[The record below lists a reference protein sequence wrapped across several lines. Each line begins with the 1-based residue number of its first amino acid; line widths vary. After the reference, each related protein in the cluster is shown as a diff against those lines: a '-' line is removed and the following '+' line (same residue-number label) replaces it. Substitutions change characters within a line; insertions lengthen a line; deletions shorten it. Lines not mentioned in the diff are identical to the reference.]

1 MFMVVSMVIVVV
13 FMVVVLIHAIIGRL
27 EIGRQMAEIVL
38 STLNARFKH
47 TSLGLRYLLANL
59 GDLRDR
65 TQIQEFVLGT
75 KTEVMVEALLAA
87 HPKVIGLGVYIWN
100 VDEMTKLVGML
111 KAVAPEVKIVLGGPE
126 VSFETQEQAIVQW
139 ADHVITGQADLS
151 FPQLARA
158 LLHGPRPLMK
168 IIPGIEPDL
177 DTLVMPYEEFT
188 DADLAQ
194 RLLYVEASRGCPFK
208 CEFCLSSLDK
218 TATPFPLDAFLA
230 QLEALYLRGA
240 RLFKFVDRT
249 FNLNI
254 KTSQRILEFFLEK
267 IECNPQDLVFAH
279 FELVPDHLPPAL
291 KDTIQKFPEGTLQ
304 FEIGI
309 QTWNPQVQA
318 NISRRQKND
327 KAIENI
333 TWLVEHTHAHLHVD
347 LIIGLPGENID
358 SFGRGF
364 DLLASLKPHEIQVGV
379 LKRLRGTP
387 IIRHTQDFDIRYN
400 PTPPYNILS
409 NRDLDFPQM
418 QRLTRFARYWDL
430 IGNSGRYTRSLPLL
444 LAGPQADS
452 AFDRFLAFSD
462 WLYATTG
469 ATHQIASERLFDA
482 VHEWLVDGGNGGQSD
497 DIEQLLLAD
506 FEATGAK
513 GRLRFMRKGLA
524 VGQKPPAPL
533 SAAARRATPLRQ
545 ARALSTSQE

>member
-1 MFMVVSMVIVVV
+1 MMMVMGV
-13 FMVVVLIHAIIGRL
+13 VVVLVIHAIIGRW
-27 EIGRQMAEIVL
+27 ENGQHMADIVL

-59 GDLRDR
+59 GSLREQ
-65 TQIQEFVLGT
+65 TQILEFVLGT
-75 KTEVMVEALLAA
+75 KTEVLVESLLATQ
-87 HPKVIGLGVYIWN
+87 PKVIGLGVYIWN
-100 VDEMTKLVGML
+100 IEEMTKLVGML

-126 VSFETQEQAIVQW
+126 VSFETEAQTIVQW
-139 ADHVITGQADLS
+139 ADHVITGQGDLS
-151 FPQLARA
+151 FAQLAQA

-177 DTLVMPYEEFT
+177 DTLVMPYREYT

-218 TATPFPLDAFLA
+218 TATPFPLEAFLA
-230 QLEALYLRGA
+230 QLENLHARGA

-254 KTSQRILEFFLEK
+254 KTSQKILEFFLAK
-267 IECNPQDLVFAH
+267 IEANPQDLVFAH
-279 FELVPDHLPPAL
+279 FELVPDHLPAAL
-291 KDTIQKFPEGTLQ
+291 KETIQRFPEGTLQ

-318 NISRRQKND
+318 NISRKQKND
-327 KAIENI
+327 KAMENI
-333 TWLVEHTHAHLHVD
+333 RWLVEHTHAHLHVD
-347 LIIGLPGENID
+347 LIIGLPGED
-358 SFGRGF
+358 LHSFGKGF
-364 DLLASLKPHEIQVGV
+364 DLLASLNPHEIQVGV

-387 IIRHTQDFDIRYN
+387 IIRHTASFDIRYN
-400 PTPPYNILS
+400 PAPPYNILS
-409 NRDLDFPQM
+409 NRDIDFVHM
-418 QRLTRFARYWDL
+418 QRLNRFARYWDL
-430 IGNSGRYTRSLPLL
+430 IGNSGRYTRSLPNLL
-444 LAGPQADS
+444 TGANSNS
-452 AFDRFLAFSD
+452 AFERFLAFSD
-462 WLYATTG
+462 WLYSSTG
-469 ATHQIASERLFDA
+469 ATHQISSERMFDA
-482 VHEWLVDGGNGGQSD
+482 VHEWLVDAGNGANATL
-497 DIEQLLLAD
+497 IEENLLAD

-524 VGQKPPAPL
+524 VGQKPPPPP

-545 ARALSTSQE
+545 ARALTSPTG